1 MLIGTFLQT
10 VVLVIITYR
19 TDWEKQVLLIFFF
32 FVNFF
37 LKASFGTRKVLGKE
51 KKTKEN
57 GFSHVWFHNE
67 KYKRKSKFYIFL
79 NFLK

>member
-10 VVLVIITYR
+10 VVLIIITYR
-19 TDWEKQVLLIFFF
+19 TDWEKQVLLILFF

-51 KKTKEN
+51 KKILKKMVFLMFGFTMKNIKEN
-57 GFSHVWFHNE
+57 Q
-67 KYKRKSKFYIFL
+67 
-79 NFLK
+79 NFTYF

>member
-10 VVLVIITYR
+10 LVLIIITYR
-19 TDWEKQVLLIFFF
+19 TDWEKQVLLIFF

-51 KKTKEN
+51 KKNTKEN